1 MRRMLVTALVTVV
14 ALAGSRASVQAQYAS
29 NLTINGYS
37 SFEFEKQVGKEGN
50 GDPNGSF
57 DADLFDIVLNFQV
70 NDAIRA
76 SADLTWEHGAASE
89 DGLGNVAVEYAFVEY
104 AFTDLCKVRVGKMFT
119 PFGIYNE
126 IHTAKPAF
134 LTVKE
139 PASTNKTERI
149 VDDAF
154 RYFPRWGTG
163 IAVRGDG
170 LIKDHNFSYDVFL
183 SNGDQSETNPFE
195 KDNNTS
201 KAVTARF
208 RFEPTSD
215 LEIGNSFYYDKRTA
229 DGVNQLKSYGLELR
243 YQVKSW
249 RILAESAFGWL
260 EPTEG
265 AKVLQVGW
273 YVQPSYEFRN
283 GMSPYMRI
291 ERIDPDRNEANDQ
304 GYDLIVGL
312 NYEISAGFMI
322 KIENNHFTGASESS
336 LAQFPG
342 RSYNEIKA
350 AVALGF

>member
-1 MRRMLVTALVTVV
+1 MRRMLVTTLVTVV
-14 ALAGSRASVQAQYAS
+14 VLAGSQAVVQAQYAS

-37 SFEFEKQVGKEGN
+37 SFEFEKQIGQEGN

-57 DADLFDIVLNFQV
+57 DADLFDLVLNFQV

-76 SADLTWEHGAASE
+76 SADLTWEHGAATE
-89 DGLGNVAVEYAFVEY
+89 DGFGNVAVEYAFVEY
-104 AFTDLCKVRVGKMFT
+104 AFTDLFKVRVGKMFI

-149 VDDAF
+149 VDNAF
-154 RYFPRWGTG
+154 RFYPRWGTG
-163 IAVRGDG
+163 IALRGDG

-183 SNGDQSETNPFE
+183 SNGDQDQTNPFE
-195 KDNNTS
+195 KDNNTA

-208 RFEPTSD
+208 RFEPSD
-215 LEIGNSFYYDKRTA
+215 NLEIGNSFYYDIRTA
-229 DGVNQLKSYGLELR
+229 DGVNQLTSYGLELR
-243 YQVKSW
+243 YQLKSW
-249 RILAESAFGWL
+249 RILAESDFGWQQ
-260 EPTEG
+260 PTEG
-265 AKVLQVGW
+265 ATVFQVGW
-273 YVQPSYEFRN
+273 YIQPSYEFRN
-283 GMSPYMRI
+283 GMSPYFRL
-291 ERIDPDRNEANDQ
+291 ERVDPDRSVTNDQ
-304 GYDLIVGL
+304 GYDIIVGI

-322 KIENNHFTGASESS
+322 KFENDHYTGASDSS

-342 RSYNEIKA
+342 HGYNEIKA